1 MRSRTMRL
9 SPQVNSTPDKEHY
22 VTFPGGGRPRE
33 ESTRGSRP
41 TRGLRPSARTQAVQ
55 SVETGTGAHGWT
67 ASAPATL
74 PGLQPAALSVQR
86 ALAPSAV
93 TCSRFAS
100 RPSRC
105 RPTGRR
111 TFRRA
116 AGSSLLPSRPDPL
129 PTFVDN
135 CDYPR
140 NLQCCNACR
149 SLNLLARISPSNV
162 RANGPSSEVER
173 QSLAVRRSRRR
184 RAPSSSIIDL
194 HLQDRPQGW
203 DLDGFFERRRTT
215 ARVVTP
221 LSCRPMSCL
230 RTSRGRGQ
238 GHPRTHS
245 VTARIRPGPGV
256 FLIDSVLELRRHPDR
271 SRKEQSHGD
280 HCSRSVRPSLGWGS
294 RAVDSLV
301 SHRVARRTTGKCA
314 AAIARPDRCQLN
326 DHPVLRST
334 RSHSRCHWRR
344 RILLVSQ

>member
-9 SPQVNSTPDKEHY
+9 SPQVNAAPDKEHY

-173 QSLAVRRSRRR
+173 QSLAIRRSRRR

-238 GHPRTHS
+238 GHPPYSLGHRPDSTRAGRLPDRFGTRTAS
-245 VTARIRPGPGV
+245 PPGPKPQGAEPRRPV
-256 FLIDSVLELRRHPDR
+256 FSE
-271 SRKEQSHGD
+271 
-280 HCSRSVRPSLGWGS
+280 CPSLARLGFARGRFVGLSPS
-294 RAVDSLV
+294 RPQN
-301 SHRVARRTTGKCA
+301 HRKV
-314 AAIARPDRCQLN
+314 RCSNRQ
-326 DHPVLRST
+326 T
-334 RSHSRCHWRR
+334 
-344 RILLVSQ
+344 